1 MENKEVLEYK
11 NFYLFYKNLYQRLFD
26 LIDLLIEHNSF
37 NCLKIKNTL
46 IDFLDSYSYYLMRKK
61 EITKDEATKKEL
73 ELLKD
78 FKDFEEFYSQIN
90 NFPSFE
96 YQKVRIDFKKYD
108 NNLKKLSDTNYKILM
123 REYYNF
129 FDEVLLILN
138 KFIGV
143 TSEAGFLPNIKSKKA
158 LRVIGYANY
167 DFFFTKL
174 EELKIKVSE
183 ITTKITLTN
192 SFKSR
197 RALYVMV
204 VIFKPYFSNL
214 EVYNK
219 LQSELNFNFL
229 DNEKIVK
236 NIRKANNYNS
246 SFEIPLSLM
255 NELEGQILK
264 DLKQNISFI
273 KRYISYEFGEKDIS
287 PKIKRKYSFVP
298 YGIV

>member
-26 LIDLLIEHNSF
+26 IIDLLIEHNNF

-46 IDFLDSYSYYLMRKK
+46 VDFLDSYSYYLMRKK
-61 EITKDEATKKEL
+61 EITKDEATKKEI
-73 ELLKD
+73 ELLKE
-78 FKDFEEFYSQIN
+78 FKDFEDFFKELT
-90 NFPSFE
+90 NFPSLE
-96 YQKVRIDFKKYD
+96 YQKIRIEFKRFDKSL
-108 NNLKKLSDTNYKILM
+108 NKLSDLKYKTLM

-129 FDEVLLILN
+129 FEQVLLILN

-219 LQSELNFNFL
+219 LQGDLNFNFL
-229 DNEKIVK
+229 NDDVIIK
-236 NIRKANNYNS
+236 NIRKANQYKTNY
-246 SFEIPLSLM
+246 EIPLTLM
-255 NELEGQILK
+255 NELEEQILT

-273 KRYISYEFGEKDIS
+273 KRYISYEFGEKDMS
-287 PKIKRKYSFVP
+287 PKIKRKYAYVP